1 MNEVP
6 VVFILDTERA
16 RRKLRLQVEAECAL
30 CLRMAVEYFDQNVFS
45 GLFLKYAC
53 VLPESQQM
61 QPRRENQLVADKAA
75 VRPKP
80 PCGMHITVVRQISL
94 VGLLNPERD
103 RLGNERFQFKRIAQ

>member
-1 MNEVP
+1 
-6 VVFILDTERA
+6 
-16 RRKLRLQVEAECAL
+16 
-30 CLRMAVEYFDQNVFS
+30 
-45 GLFLKYAC
+45 
-53 VLPESQQM
+53 M